1 MKHVLLYMIAHKEF
15 ESSLKMKFQ
24 KQTSQIDIIEVPEE
38 NFNTHRKHGY
48 LLPSSIRAIVVG
60 FSNTGKTNAVISLL
74 TSPNGLKF
82 NTVYIYSKS
91 LNQPKYQFLKK
102 VFLGLKEIQ
111 YFTFS
116 NNAQVLSPQEANKN
130 SLMIFDDI
138 CLESQKIVQ
147 EYFSASRHNNI
158 DIFYISQSYAQIP
171 KQLIRDNCNFLIIF
185 PQDMR
190 NLKHIYDN
198 HVNSDM
204 SFENFQQLCA
214 KCWMEKYGFLV
225 IDKESLKNE
234 GRYRKTFNYYVKFD

>member
-1 MKHVLLYMIAHKEF
+1 MCMEFSVKMEFKKIASKINIIKLPE
-15 ESSLKMKFQ
+15 
-24 KQTSQIDIIEVPEE
+24 IDDGVVK
-38 NFNTHRKHGY
+38 KHGEFF
-48 LLPSSIRAIVVG
+48 PPSIRAVVVG

-82 NTVYIYSKS
+82 SALYIYSKS

-102 VFLGLKEIQ
+102 VFSGLKSVK
-111 YFTFS
+111 FHTFS
-116 NNAQVLSPQEANKN
+116 NNEQVLSPQNALKN

-147 EYFSASRHNNI
+147 EYFSAGRHNNI
-158 DIFYISQSYAQIP
+158 DVFYISQSYAQIP

-204 SFENFQQLCA
+204 SFEKFQTLCS
-214 KCWMEKYGFLV
+214 KCWDEKFGFLV
-225 IDKESLKNE
+225 IDKESPKNQ
-234 GRYRKTFNYYVKFD
+234 GRYRKTFNYFVNLDFN